1 MHCHAQAWKPSRVGA
16 GASRG
21 GGAGRSGTE
30 AVSDRRGSGS
40 SRADGREVAGKARDS
55 GPEAVAAISHPGS
68 SPKLSARQRQGL
80 QRQLLKGAQAQGWTT
95 DWWTAPRVQALIQ
108 QRYGVDYHVNYIPTL
123 LKTLGWTRQKPE
135 RRAGERDE
143 EAIQTWF
150 HQDWP
155 RIKKRSAA

>member
-1 MHCHAQAWKPSRVGA
+1 MRRHGSPQELERVRREAVALGAQGLKPSQIA
-16 GASRG
+16 A
-21 GGAGRSGTE
+21 AL
-30 AVSDRRGSGS
+30 DRHVRTVEKWL
-40 SRADGREVAGKARDS
+40 AKARDS
-55 GPEAVAAISHPGS
+55 GPEAVAAISHAGS

>member
-1 MHCHAQAWKPSRVGA
+1 MCRHGSPQELERVRREAVALGAQGLKPSQIA
-16 GASRG
+16 A
-21 GGAGRSGTE
+21 AL
-30 AVSDRRGSGS
+30 DRHVRTVEKWL
-40 SRADGREVAGKARDS
+40 AKARDS

>member
-1 MHCHAQAWKPSRVGA
+1 MRREAVALGAQGLKPSQIA
-16 GASRG
+16 A
-21 GGAGRSGTE
+21 AL
-30 AVSDRRGSGS
+30 DRHVRTVEKWL
-40 SRADGREVAGKARDS
+40 AKARDS

>member
-1 MHCHAQAWKPSRVGA
+1 MRRHGSPQELERVRREAVALGAQGLKPSQIA
-16 GASRG
+16 A
-21 GGAGRSGTE
+21 AL
-30 AVSDRRGSGS
+30 DRHVRTVEKWL
-40 SRADGREVAGKARDS
+40 AKARDS

>member
-1 MHCHAQAWKPSRVGA
+1 MRTVEKWLA
-16 GASRG
+16 
-21 GGAGRSGTE
+21 
-30 AVSDRRGSGS
+30 
-40 SRADGREVAGKARDS
+40 KARDS

>member
-1 MHCHAQAWKPSRVGA
+1 MRRHGSPQELERVRREAVALGAQGLKPSQIA
-16 GASRG
+16 A
-21 GGAGRSGTE
+21 AL
-30 AVSDRRGSGS
+30 DRHVRTVEKWL
-40 SRADGREVAGKARDS
+40 AKARDS

-123 LKTLGWTRQKPE
+123 LKTLGWTRQEPE